1 MSFDRAFHAVA
12 TYASPPDL
20 KDIRR
25 HIDPEWIE
33 QALETTGT
41 ATVRRRRLPAE
52 QVIWVVLGMGL
63 FRDRPL
69 EDIVSKLELAL
80 PGAGTVARSSVSQAR
95 ERVGS
100 EPVRWLFERS
110 GSTWAHRSA
119 NAHSWRGLRV
129 YGMDGST
136 VRVPD
141 TPENR
146 AEFGGQV
153 TRGTESSYP
162 LARIVV
168 LMTLRSHLLAAASI
182 GRYEGVH
189 ELQHAKPLCESIPES
204 SLTVVDR
211 AYWGAALLLG
221 IEAGRDRHWLVRG
234 KSNLKATV
242 VESLGTGDDIVEMLV
257 SPEARKK
264 DASLPRSW
272 RARRIRYQLPGFQT
286 QTLLTSL
293 RDKARFPAKEIVA
306 LYHERWE
313 LELGYDEIKTDLL
326 DRKEAIRSKKPDGVQ
341 QELWGILLAYNLVR
355 LEMESI
361 ANQEKIAPTR
371 ISFIE
376 SLRLIRDEW
385 EWLSVTSPGAIP
397 KRLATLRR
405 NVKRYILPPRRRR
418 AYPRVVKIKLSQYP
432 RKKTA
437 PGVPRKRTSQTLK

>member
-1 MSFDRAFHAVA
+1 MCFVGAMGFDAAFHAAA

-20 KDIRR
+20 QGVRR
-25 HIDPEWIE
+25 NIDPEWIE
-33 QALETTGT
+33 QALAATGT

-63 FRDRPL
+63 FRNRPL
-69 EDIVSKLELAL
+69 EDIVSKLDLAL
-80 PGAGTVARSSVSQAR
+80 PGMGTIARSSVSQAR
-95 ERVGS
+95 QRVGS

-119 NAHSWRGLRV
+119 EEHSWRGLRV

-146 AEFGGQV
+146 EVFGGQK
-153 TRGTESSYP
+153 THGTQSSYP
-162 LARIVV
+162 MARIVV
-168 LMTLRSHLLAAASI
+168 LMALRSHLLAAASI

-189 ELQHAKPLCESIPES
+189 ELQHAKPLFASIPES

-211 AYWGAALLLG
+211 GYLGAAVLLG
-221 IEAGRDRHWLVRG
+221 IEAGSNRHWLIRG
-234 KSNLKATV
+234 KLSLRMDV
-242 VESLGTGDDIVEMLV
+242 VETLGPGDQIVEMPV
-257 SPEARKK
+257 SKEARKK
-264 DASLPRSW
+264 DETLPRTW
-272 RARRIRYQLPGFQT
+272 MARCIRYQIPGFREQI
-286 QTLLTSL
+286 LLTSL
-293 RDKARFPAKEIVA
+293 RDNSRFPAKEIVA

-326 DRKEAIRSKKPDGVQ
+326 DRQEAIRSKTPDGAL

-355 LEMESI
+355 LEMAAI
-361 ANQEKIAPTR
+361 ARQEKVPPTR
-371 ISFIE
+371 ISFVE

-385 EWLSVTSPGAIP
+385 EWLSVASPGAIP

-405 NVKRYILPPRRRR
+405 NVKRYILPPRRTR

-437 PGVPRKRTSQTLK
+437 RVK